1 MILQKTLLEEKGM
14 LSIKE
19 ALVFGRKELG
29 SSLESEILLA
39 FVLHQERSY
48 LLAHDRERLSPDAFQ
63 SFEKLAADRKAGR
76 PISYITRDKEFF
88 GLPFYVDERCL
99 IPRPETELLVEMTLW
114 EISRQKLRHP
124 KILDIGTGSGAIAI
138 ALGHTLPD
146 AKIIGI
152 DISNKALEVAEINRK
167 KFGLSN
173 VSFLQSDLLEK
184 VTYHDFD
191 VIVANLPY
199 IGEEKFSF
207 VEKEVVENEPLA
219 ALFGGYDGLDLYR
232 RLFRDLALTRKQQ
245 RIFASLKFFAGEFG
259 FLQGETLTKEMN
271 KYFDQEPEF
280 FQDLAGIDRLFMIRF
295 RQ

>member
-14 LSIKE
+14 LYIKE
-19 ALVFGRKELG
+19 ALVFGRKEIG
-29 SSLESEILLA
+29 VSLESEILLA

-48 LLAHDRERLSPDAFQ
+48 LLAHDRERLSPDAFRI
-63 SFEKLAADRKAGR
+63 FEKLIAERKVGR
-76 PISYITRDKEFF
+76 PISYITREKEFF
-88 GLPFYVDERCL
+88 GLSFYVDERCL
-99 IPRPETELLVEMTLW
+99 IPRPETELLVEITLQ
-114 EISRQKLRHP
+114 EISRQKLQRP

-138 ALGHTLPD
+138 ALGYMLPD
-146 AKIIGI
+146 AEIIGI
-152 DISNKALEVAEINRK
+152 DISEEALEVAEINRK
-167 KFGLSN
+167 KFGLAN

-207 VEKEVVENEPLA
+207 AEKEVLENEPRA

-232 RLFRDLALTRKQQ
+232 RLFRDLALARKQQ
-245 RIFASLKFFAGEFG
+245 RIFTSLKFFAGEFG
-259 FLQGETLTKEMN
+259 FLQGETLTNEVN

-280 FQDLAGIDRLFMIRF
+280 FRDIAGIDRLFMIRF
-295 RQ
+295 NG